1 MPANDESKA
10 AESGIRSEHSSKFD
24 AVIIG
29 AGHSGLSLSSL
40 LTEAGVRHQVLEA
53 ETIGSS
59 WTRRWDSFRLNT
71 PNFLTAL
78 PGYQYDGT
86 DPTGF
91 ATAPDVIDMLAGY
104 ARRRQLPVVEG
115 CTVHRVFA
123 VGDGYR
129 VITSHGTLEAR
140 CVVVASGEYR
150 RPRWPRAFFSPAAEL
165 EVVHSGDYR
174 RPEQLGPGAV
184 LVIGGGQ
191 SGAQIAQDLRTAGRE
206 VYWSMADR
214 FSHIR
219 RVRGRDSMHWWD
231 MQGLLHR
238 HVSER
243 PEVIAGVPGALQKA
257 RTAEFPLVSGTGA
270 LGMGSSISLLSM
282 HREGIVLLGRLE
294 HLEGHIAHFRDA
306 RPQIREAVAGTRAE
320 YKHLYD
326 MADAHYASTK
336 ETATDDARY
345 LPEEVYLDWEPDAS
359 PRCIRLDAAGIG
371 TIVAATGFDAQW
383 PWLEVP
389 GVLDPN
395 GYPLGEYGVSPQP
408 GLFFIGMYNLQ
419 RPSSNFLCN
428 GGRDAEALLPSILA
442 QLRNP
447 SAMVNS
453 CIERIE
459 S

>member
-1 MPANDESKA
+1 MPANDEFKA
-10 AESGIRSEHSSKFD
+10 AEGGIRTEHSSKLD
-24 AVIIG
+24 ALIIG

-40 LTEAGVRHQVLEA
+40 LTEVGVRHQVLEA

-78 PGYQYDGT
+78 PGYQYDGA

-91 ATAPDVIDMLAGY
+91 ATAPEVINMLTDY
-104 ARRRQLPVVEG
+104 ARRRRLPVVEG
-115 CTVHRVFA
+115 CVVHRVFA
-123 VGDGYR
+123 AGDGYC
-129 VITSHGTLEAR
+129 VITSDGTLEAR

-150 RPRWPRAFFSPAAEL
+150 RPRWPRAFFSPASEL

-174 RPEQLGPGAV
+174 RPQQLGPGAV

-243 PEVIAGVPGALQKA
+243 ADVAAGVLGALQKA
-257 RTAEFPLVSGTGA
+257 RAAEFPLVSGTGA

-282 HREGIVLLGRLE
+282 HRDGIVLLGKLE
-294 HLEGHIAHFRDA
+294 QLDGHIAHFRDV
-306 RPQIREAVAGTRAE
+306 RPQIRAAVAGTRAE
-320 YKHLYD
+320 YKHLND
-326 MADAHYASTK
+326 MADAHYALVD
-336 ETATDDARY
+336 EAPTDDARY
-345 LPEEVYLDWEPDAS
+345 LPEEVYLEWEPDAS
-359 PRCIRLDAAGIG
+359 PRCLRLDAAGIG
-371 TIVAATGFDAQW
+371 TVVVATGFDAQW
-383 PWLEVP
+383 PWLDLP

-395 GYPLGEYGVSPQP
+395 GYPLGDYGVSPQP

-428 GGRDAEALLPSILA
+428 GGRDAAELMPSILRHLA
-442 QLRNP
+442 AASSHN
-447 SAMVNS
+447 AVA
-453 CIERIE
+453 
-459 S
+459 

>member
-1 MPANDESKA
+1 MQAHDALNPPTGRMPP
-10 AESGIRSEHSSKFD
+10 D
-24 AVIIG
+24 ALPLDVVVIG
-29 AGHSGLSLSSL
+29 AGHSGLSLSAML
-40 LTEAGVRHQVLEA
+40 AEAGVHHRVLEA

-78 PGYQYDGT
+78 PGYQYDGP

-91 ATAPDVIDMLAGY
+91 ATAPDVIDMLTNY

-115 CTVHRVFA
+115 CTVQRVFA
-123 VGDGYR
+123 AGDGYR
-129 VITSHGTLEAR
+129 VRTSDGTLQAR

-150 RPRWPRAFFSPAAEL
+150 RPRWPRAFFSPAAGL

-174 RPEQLGPGAV
+174 RPQQLGPGAV

-191 SGAQIAQDLRTAGRE
+191 SGAQIAQDLRSAGRE
-206 VYWSMADR
+206 VFWSMADR

-238 HVSER
+238 HVRER
-243 PEVIAGVPGALQKA
+243 PDVAAGLPGALQKA

-270 LGMGSSISLLSM
+270 RGMGSSISLLSM
-282 HREGIVLLGRLE
+282 HRDGIVLLGKLE
-294 HLEGHIAHFRDA
+294 HLEGHIARFLDV
-306 RPQIREAVAGTRAE
+306 RPQIRGAVAGTRAE
-320 YKHLYD
+320 YRHLHD
-326 MADAHYASTK
+326 MADAHYASAT
-336 ETATDDARY
+336 EVLTDDARY
-345 LPEEVYLDWEPDAS
+345 LPEEVYLDWEPDPS
-359 PRCIRLDAAGIG
+359 PRSLRLDAAGIG
-371 TIVAATGFDAQW
+371 TIVVATGFEAEW

-389 GVLDPN
+389 GVLDPR

-428 GGRDAEALLPSILA
+428 GGRDAAALLPAIQRHLA
-442 QLRNP
+442 CPAVEQTSRLSGP
-447 SAMVNS
+447 S
-453 CIERIE
+453 
-459 S
+459 

>member
-1 MPANDESKA
+1 MYTSDRLKRTSES
-10 AESGIRSEHSSKFD
+10 EQRSLKSHLD
-24 AVIIG
+24 VAIIG
-29 AGHSGLSLSSL
+29 AGHSGLSLSAL
-40 LTEAGVRHQVLEA
+40 LVEAGVSHQVLEA

-78 PGYQYDGT
+78 PGYQYDGM

-91 ATAPDVIDMLAGY
+91 ATAPDVIEMLTGY

-115 CTVHRVFA
+115 CVVHRVFA
-123 VGDGYR
+123 AGDGYR
-129 VITSHGTLEAR
+129 VITSEGTLEAR

-150 RPRWPRAFFSPAAEL
+150 RPRWPRAFFSPAPEL
-165 EVVHSGDYR
+165 EVVHSSDYR

-206 VYWSMADR
+206 LYWSMADR

-243 PEVIAGVPGALQKA
+243 PDVIAGLPGALQKA

-282 HREGIVLLGRLE
+282 HRDGIVLLGRLK

-306 RPQIREAVAGTRAE
+306 RPQIRAAVAGTRAE
-320 YKHLYD
+320 YKHLND
-326 MADAHYASTK
+326 MADAHYT
-336 ETATDDARY
+336 TATEIPTDDARY

-371 TIVAATGFDAQW
+371 AIVAATGFDAQW

-395 GYPLGEYGVSPQP
+395 GYPLGAYGVSPQP

-442 QLRNP
+442 QLRYP

-453 CIERIE
+453 CIERME